1 MVTRYLGCPEE
12 NRAELAVAEMLK
24 LLDKWEGKIA
34 VRTVVILLQF
44 GDPVHCCKCCGCRK
58 MTKVGYAKIAVVP
71 IHLKNI
77 KHAIRSHE
85 ELKTGRND
93 SGNP

>member
-1 MVTRYLGCPEE
+1 MLVVTRYLGCNEE

-58 MTKVGYAKIAVVP
+58 MTKGRVCQNRSGSDSPTKI
-71 IHLKNI
+71 
-77 KHAIRSHE
+77 
-85 ELKTGRND
+85 
-93 SGNP
+93 